1 MAPRAAVLLAMPAVA
16 LSTGTPY
23 EILRCQAGEPALATQ
38 SLTTCEYQEALNAVK
53 GAWESLSTECTP
65 AECQQAA
72 WAGCVLRMAGHDF
85 MDFEPGSGGGSDGC
99 TNMDAADNA
108 GLSTCLHEGLHGVS
122 LQGIYQQFCTKISLA
137 DFFVIAAEAVMEA
150 ARTLVPG
157 VQPLDFARTF
167 KYGRTTAKTCPE
179 AGHSLPD
186 AEGACDEVER
196 VFVTNMGLDWR
207 GVTALS
213 GTHTLGRASL
223 ENSSYNA
230 WWSDP
235 ENMRKFNNDY
245 YYTMLMRG
253 WMPDKAVGGN
263 PEKNQWRR
271 SDLKAPD
278 HTEILD
284 ARQLMLNTDM
294 CLAYDSTVTGFKIN
308 ASSQSCCA
316 WTLNRSLSGIPGEYC
331 GQSDNVEDGDQ
342 QERDCCDGELGDE
355 CGSDSG
361 KDARAFEHVK
371 EFAAKDSA
379 WIEAFMHA
387 WDKATTNGFSNLQ
400 SLQSCE
406 DEDDGAKQ
414 GKDGGVEDDVV
425 GSIDAIV
432 DVVNDMKSELAD
444 MKKKLDNGI
453 SGSGREASGSGD
465 DSGSGSGQKSGQK
478 SGQGSGHDSGSG
490 SGSGSGSSSG
500 HGGGHGGG
508 DGSCDGSGC
517 GSGYGSG
524 YGGGHGGFGSR
535 LWANLHVFVGAPS
548 LSSLPPMGLAI
559 AAVPAALMGLLLAA
573 WKVRRG
579 RQVGA
584 NSAEPRS
591 YTPMPVN
598 QEAGSMEQVMMQ
610 A

>member
-196 VFVTNMGLDWR
+196 VFVQNMGLDWR
-207 GVTALS
+207 GAAALM
-213 GTHTLGRASL
+213 GVHTLGKAHA
-223 ENSSYNA
+223 ENSGYDG
-230 WWSDP
+230 WWSDA

-245 YYTMLMRG
+245 YHTMLMNG

-263 PEKNQWRR
+263 PAKNQWRR
-271 SDLKAPD
+271 SDLQTPGNVGP
-278 HTEILD
+278 
-284 ARQLMLNTDM
+284 ARELMLNTDI
-294 CLAYDSTVTGFKIN
+294 CLAYDSPAMGYKMNSRDDT
-308 ASSQSCCA
+308 CCA
-316 WTLNRSLSGIPGEYC
+316 WTLKDSLDGIEGEYC
-331 GQSDNVEDGDQ
+331 GEVGNVEDKEQ
-342 QERDCCDGELGDE
+342 QHRDCCDGELGTD
-355 CGSDSG
+355 CGRVTG
-361 KDARAFEHVK
+361 ENLKAFKHVK
-371 EFAAKDSA
+371 DFAANDGA
-379 WIEAFMHA
+379 WIVAFQAA
-387 WDKATTNGFSNLQ
+387 WTKATENGVSNLKT
-400 SLQSCE
+400 LESC
-406 DEDDGAKQ
+406 
-414 GKDGGVEDDVV
+414 
-425 GSIDAIV
+425 
-432 DVVNDMKSELAD
+432 
-444 MKKKLDNGI
+444 
-453 SGSGREASGSGD
+453 
-465 DSGSGSGQKSGQK
+465 
-478 SGQGSGHDSGSG
+478 
-490 SGSGSGSSSG
+490 
-500 HGGGHGGG
+500 GGGGGG
-508 DGSCDGSGC
+508 S
-517 GSGYGSG
+517 YP
-524 YGGGHGGFGSR
+524 
-535 LWANLHVFVGAPS
+535 V
-548 LSSLPPMGLAI
+548 PPHPM
-559 AAVPAALMGLLLAA
+559 P
-573 WKVRRG
+573 
-579 RQVGA
+579 
-584 NSAEPRS
+584 P
-591 YTPMPVN
+591 TPMPKLFDCSVEYPHN
-598 QEAGSMEQVMMQ
+598 WQ
-610 A
+610 AAWSDWMKSWCCKHENKGCAQQLV